1 MKEFEARPD
10 LAALWK
16 HIALPAETDA
26 VKTPAV
32 SIGTVHGSV
41 LSIVTNQPLPIT
53 ELWAKACEQP
63 KVRR

>member
-16 HIALPAETDA
+16 HIALPAELEA

-32 SIGTVHGSV
+32 CIGTVHGSV
-41 LSIVTNQPLPIT
+41 LSIVTNQPVKIA
-53 ELWAKACEQP
+53 ELWAQACAQGEQ
-63 KVRR
+63 R